1 MQQPK
6 YPKKDKQSE
15 PIEHAMHEKMESRM
29 AEGMEKNLKKEP
41 EYQHDME
48 MKMEKMP
55 KKNYKSG
62 KGWCENPNLEG
73 C

>member
-1 MQQPK
+1 MPKPNKINKTASEAIHEMQ
-6 YPKKDKQSE
+6 
-15 PIEHAMHEKMESRM
+15 ESRM

-41 EYQHDME
+41 EYQHDM
-48 MKMEKMP
+48 KMEMSKMP